1 MGRGLLVMGYRA
13 RFASQLDHQLLC
25 LNLDAG
31 DPGSYETAIINRWGR
46 FEVLPNRFDDQR
58 LNSSCWHSMDRSGA
72 LGRAL
77 EDGRREIVPVPK
89 VPFAGVAWG
98 HAVPAAVVDAA
109 GQERLRF
116 HPFGL
121 VVGDLLV
128 EPRLDAIEQS
138 LIPE

>member
-25 LNLDAG
+25 LNLNAG

-72 LGRAL
+72 NIRL
-77 EDGRREIVPVPK
+77 VPTIPNN
-89 VPFAGVAWG
+89 
-98 HAVPAAVVDAA
+98 
-109 GQERLRF
+109 
-116 HPFGL
+116 
-121 VVGDLLV
+121 
-128 EPRLDAIEQS
+128 LDAEWPS
-138 LIPE
+138 VGGP